1 MQPLRNEKYNQPPEK
16 QIGKEMLEEIFGKE
30 NMTKAFKKVLA
41 NKGACGVDAMGV
53 EELQAHMNKHWSTI
67 KTRLL
72 EGKYIP
78 NAVREVEIPKPNGG
92 KRKLGIPTVTDR
104 LIQQSIAQKLN
115 QIYDKEFSEYSYGF
129 RPGKSAHQAVRQA
142 ERYINEG
149 NKFVV
154 EIDLEKFFDKVNHDR
169 LMQQLSRRIED
180 KRLLKLIRRYLTKGI
195 MAEGVVNRRTEGTPQ
210 GSPLSPLLSNIVL
223 DELDKELESRGHKFV
238 RYADDCSVYLQSMK
252 AATRV
257 LESLTGFIEGKL
269 KLKVNGEKSKV
280 SPATKSNLLGF
291 TFY

>member
-104 LIQQSIAQKLN
+104 LIQQSIAQRLN

>member
-1 MQPLRNEKYNQPPEK
+1 
-16 QIGKEMLEEIFGKE
+16 MLEEIFGKE

-104 LIQQSIAQKLN
+104 LIQQSIAQRLN

>member
-1 MQPLRNEKYNQPPEK
+1 MQPLRNEKYNQPQEK
-16 QIGKEMLEEIFGKE
+16 QIGIEMLEEIFGKG

-53 EELQAHMNKHWSTI
+53 EELQAHLNKHWSTI

-104 LIQQSIAQKLN
+104 LIQQAIARKLN

-142 ERYINEG
+142 ESYINEG

-169 LMQQLSRRIED
+169 LMEHLSRRIAD

-195 MAEGVVNRRTEGTPQ
+195 LAEGVVSRRTEGTPQ

-252 AATRV
+252 AASRV

-280 SPATKSNLLGF
+280 SPAAKSNLLGF
-291 TFY
+291 SFY

>member
-1 MQPLRNEKYNQPPEK
+1 
-16 QIGKEMLEEIFGKE
+16 MLEEIFGKE

-238 RYADDCSVYLQSMK
+238 RYADDCSVYVQSMK